1 VYVSVSV
8 QIECSWR
15 CLTTRAMSLISYSC
29 PLFNSTPLT
38 STRMLPQDRA
48 ISYSYTLRR
57 GLNVDS
63 YGIAVARLCGVPIH
77 AITVATKLKRKLED
91 SIRGREGGDRVARAE
106 YDSRTCANERVR
118 TT

>member
-1 VYVSVSV
+1 MYVSVSV

-29 PLFNSTPLT
+29 PLFNTTPLT

-57 GLNVDS
+57 GLNADS
-63 YGIAVARLCGVPIH
+63 HGIAVARLSGIPIH
-77 AITVATKLKRKLED
+77 AITVANQV
-91 SIRGREGGDRVARAE
+91 RGRLIKESRV
-106 YDSRTCANERVR
+106 SSI
-118 TT
+118 